1 MLHSGP
7 PAWLAVLI
15 IGAIAIVPRCLG
27 LADFFTLD
35 EPYHWIARVR
45 LFAEALRAHDWA
57 ATDITGHPGV
67 TTMWLGTIGRW
78 LGARMGVRDLG
89 GVGAGAV
96 YLASL
101 RLPLAV
107 VNGLAVP
114 VGYLALRRL
123 VRPSVALLAGLL
135 WATSPY
141 LVAHGRLLHLDALLT
156 SFMTLSVLL
165 LLVGI
170 EQRTK
175 CKEQN
180 APQRSF
186 VLCSL
191 FSVLGSIEQRT
202 KCKEQN
208 APQRSFVLCSLFS
221 VLGSGVCAGL
231 ALLTKAPSLFL
242 LPFAG
247 LLLIADWRHPQS
259 AICNLQSAIRLYLIW
274 LGVAVL
280 VVVLLWPALWVA
292 PLTAIGDVANEII
305 LNGGEAEMA
314 GNFFRGQ
321 AVDAPG
327 WLFYPA
333 VLVLRTTPLTL
344 LGLALLP
351 LALLRRRATTG
362 QLPVASGPLSVIGN
376 QSQLTTDN
384 GRLTSDGSPS
394 AEQRTIVAL
403 LAFVLLFG
411 LMMSMEP
418 KKFDRYLLPIWPA
431 IEILAAIGLVEIA
444 NFKLQIVKRWRK
456 QFAMYNLQ
464 SAILG
469 TIITLALIANLAW
482 YHPYYLAYYNPLLGG
497 GATAQRTILVGWGEG
512 MDQIGA
518 WLRTRPDLKR
528 GPVLSWIPPTLM
540 PFVPASPGVLDLR
553 VRLMTQPSSY
563 AVLYSRSI
571 QRKESAVAEAYVRQV
586 PPLYRLWM
594 YGIEYAS
601 IYQLPRP
608 FDVPLDAQFGDG
620 LHLRGFSQQRA
631 GGTLTITPSWDVQSD
646 QPGGRFCFFHVLA
659 SDGRRVAQLDALI
672 DQGMFPSWQAGQQ
685 FDPPFPLQLPA
696 DLPAGQYRV
705 VMGVYT
711 PDGGR
716 LPLRR
721 GPAAPADLDGPDAL
735 LVTTLSLP

>member
-1 MLHSGP
+1 MQAPTTERKFPPQAEPTTQRLGSSP
-7 PAWLAVLI
+7 PAWLAALV
-15 IGAIAIVPRCLG
+15 IGVIAIVPRCLG
-27 LADFFTLD
+27 LADFFTID

-45 LFAEALRAHDWA
+45 LFAEALSAHNWA

-67 TTMWLGTIGRW
+67 TTMWLGALGRW
-78 LGARMGVRDLG
+78 LGARMGVPDLG
-89 GVGAGAV
+89 GVGAGAA

-114 VGYLALRRL
+114 MGYLALRRL
-123 VRPSVALLAGLL
+123 VRPGVALLAGVL

-165 LLVGI
+165 LLVAI

-175 CKEQN
+175 SKEQG
-180 APQRSF
+180 AHQDSF
-186 VLCSL
+186 VLSSL
-191 FSVLGSIEQRT
+191 F
-202 KCKEQN
+202 
-208 APQRSFVLCSLFS
+208 F

-231 ALLTKAPSLFL
+231 ALLTKAPSLFM

-247 LLLIADWRHPQS
+247 LLLIANCKLQIVDSRNTKS
-259 AICNLQSAIRLYLIW
+259 AIYNLQFAMRSYLLW
-274 LGVAVL
+274 LGAAVL
-280 VVVLLWPALWVA
+280 VVVLLWPVLWVA
-292 PLTAIGDVANEII
+292 PLTAIGDVVNEI
-305 LNGGEAEMA
+305 LGNGGTPEPA

-321 AVDAPG
+321 SVAAPG

-344 LGLALLP
+344 IGLALLP
-351 LALLRRRATTG
+351 LAVLRRRATG
-362 QLPVASGPLSVIGN
+362 QLSVVIGQLSGFGD
-376 QSQLTTDN
+376 QSRLTTDN
-384 GRLTSDGSPS
+384 GRLTSRDSWS
-394 AEQRTIVAL
+394 VEQRTILAL

-411 LMMSMEP
+411 LMMSIEP

-444 NFKLQIVKRWRK
+444 NFKLHSVKQWRK
-456 QFAMYNLQ
+456 QFAIYNLQ
-464 SAILG
+464 SVIFGAIV
-469 TIITLALIANLAW
+469 TVALMVNLAY

-497 GATAQRTILVGWGEG
+497 GATAQRTMLVGWGEG
-512 MDQIGA
+512 MEQIGT
-518 WLRTRPDLKR
+518 WLRGRPDLKR

-553 VRLMTQPSSY
+553 VPLMTKPSSY

-571 QRKESAVAEAYVRQV
+571 QRKESAIAEAYVRQV
-586 PPLYRLWM
+586 PPLYTLWM

-601 IYQLPRP
+601 VYQLPRP

-631 GGTLTITPSWDVQSD
+631 GSTLTITPSWDIQTD
-646 QPGGRFCFFHVLA
+646 QPGGRFCFLHLLA
-659 SDGRRVAQLDALI
+659 PDGRRVAQVDAPI
-672 DQGMFPSWQAGQQ
+672 DQGMFAAWQAGQQ
-685 FDPPFPLQLPA
+685 FDPPFPLQLPV

-705 VMGVYT
+705 IMGVYI

-721 GPAAPADLDGPDAL
+721 GPAAPVDLDGPDAL

>member
-1 MLHSGP
+1 MQAPTTERKFPPQTEPTTQRLRSNP
-7 PAWLAVLI
+7 PAWLAALV

-27 LADFFTLD
+27 LADFLTID

-45 LFAEALRAHDWA
+45 LFAEALSAHNWA

-67 TTMWLGTIGRW
+67 TTMWLGALGRW
-78 LGARMGVRDLG
+78 LGARMGVHDLG
-89 GVGAGAV
+89 GVGAGAA

-114 VGYLALRRL
+114 MGYLALRRL

-135 WATSPY
+135 WAASPY
-141 LVAHGRLLHLDALLT
+141 LVAHSRLLHLDALLT

-165 LLVGI
+165 LLVAI

-175 CKEQN
+175 SKEQR
-180 APQRSF
+180 AHQDSV
-186 VLCSL
+186 VLSSL
-191 FSVLGSIEQRT
+191 F
-202 KCKEQN
+202 
-208 APQRSFVLCSLFS
+208 F

-247 LLLIADWRHPQS
+247 LILISDCRLQIADWQNS
-259 AICNLQSAIRLYLIW
+259 KSTISNLQSTMRLYLLW
-274 LGVAVL
+274 LGAAVL
-280 VVVLLWPALWVA
+280 VVLMLWPALWVA
-292 PLTAIGDVANEII
+292 PLTAIGDVVNEIVR
-305 LNGGEAEMA
+305 NGGEPEPA

-321 AVDAPG
+321 PVAAPG
-327 WLFYPA
+327 WLYYPA

-344 LGLALLP
+344 IGLALLP
-351 LALLRRRATTG
+351 FTHFRFQNSDFRLRR
-362 QLPVASGPLSVIGN
+362 SGAIQNL
-376 QSQLTTDN
+376 QSEIEN
-384 GRLTSDGSPS
+384 
-394 AEQRTIVAL
+394 RTVLAL

-411 LMMSMEP
+411 LMMSIEP

-431 IEILAAIGLVEIA
+431 IEILAAIGLVA
-444 NFKLQIVKRWRK
+444 LVKQITAFWHTRTKNKK
-456 QFAMYNLQ
+456 QKTKGQPISFVLYSLFVVLTA
-464 SAILG
+464 
-469 TIITLALIANLAW
+469 ANLGS

-497 GATAQRTILVGWGEG
+497 GATAQRTVLVGWGEG
-512 MDQIGA
+512 MEQIGA
-518 WLRTRPDLKR
+518 WLRGRPDLKR

-553 VRLMTQPSSY
+553 VPLMTKPSSY
-563 AVLYSRSI
+563 AVLYSRSV

-586 PPLYRLWM
+586 PPLYTLWM

-601 IYQLPRP
+601 VYQLPRP

-620 LHLRGFSQQRA
+620 LHLRGFSQQRD
-631 GGTLTITPSWDVQSD
+631 GSTLTITPSWDIQTD
-646 QPGGRFCFFHVLA
+646 QPGGRFCFLHVLA
-659 SDGRRVAQLDALI
+659 PDGRRVAQVDAPI
-672 DQGMFPSWQAGQQ
+672 DQGMFPAWQAGQQ

-705 VMGVYT
+705 IMGVYT
-711 PDGGR
+711 LDGGR
-716 LPLRR
+716 LPLRS
-721 GPAAPADLDGPDAL
+721 GPAAPADLDGPDTL